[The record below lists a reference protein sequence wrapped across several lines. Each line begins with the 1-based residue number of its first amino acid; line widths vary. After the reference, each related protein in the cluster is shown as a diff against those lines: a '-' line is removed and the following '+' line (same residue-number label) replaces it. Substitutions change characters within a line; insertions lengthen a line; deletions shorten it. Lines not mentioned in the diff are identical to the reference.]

1 MNKYFLLFALALVMG
16 VSGCNKNQQ
25 SDPPNIILIIS
36 DDQSWP
42 HYSFLGHEHIQ
53 TPRID
58 QLAAEGL
65 TITNGYTTAPLCRP
79 ALSSMVTGLYP
90 HQHKVIGNDPVF
102 DPGGKKA

>member
-1 MNKYFLLFALALVMG
+1 MDKYFLLFALALVMG
-16 VSGCNKNQQ
+16 VSGCSKNQQ
-25 SDPPNIILIIS
+25 ADPPNIILLIS

-65 TITNGYTTAPLCRP
+65 TITMGIPLHP
-79 ALSSMVTGLYP
+79 FAA
-90 HQHKVIGNDPVF
+90 QHSPPWP
-102 DPGGKKA
+102 PGSIPTSIE